1 VRGVLLVLLAVLSA
15 SACDERPGHAP
26 LGFDRMRDQ
35 PRYSPYQRSDFFP
48 DGKTM
53 RPLPE
58 GVVSQ
63 ESAAATESVTTAG
76 TASAQVVHE
85 IPIAITHALIEHGRN
100 RYEIFCQPCH
110 DVSGA
115 SDSPVAK
122 SMQLRQPPS
131 LLEERIRALPVGTI
145 YQAIADGYG
154 LMPSYARQLSIDE
167 RWGVVAY
174 VRALQ
179 LRDRVRL
186 RDLPPPVRAEAERAL
201 RNRGRRD

>member
-1 VRGVLLVLLAVLSA
+1 MRGVLLVLLAVLSA

-35 PRYSPYQRSDFFP
+35 PRYNPYQRSDFFP

-63 ESAAATESVTTAG
+63 ESAAATAPVTAVGTAG
-76 TASAQVVHE
+76 AQIVRE
-85 IPIAITHALIEHGRN
+85 IPIAMTHALIERARN

-110 DVSGA
+110 DVNGA

-179 LRDRVRL
+179 LRDRVPL
-186 RDLPPPVRAEAERAL
+186 RDLPSRVRAEAGQAL
-201 RNRGRRD
+201 RDGGRHD